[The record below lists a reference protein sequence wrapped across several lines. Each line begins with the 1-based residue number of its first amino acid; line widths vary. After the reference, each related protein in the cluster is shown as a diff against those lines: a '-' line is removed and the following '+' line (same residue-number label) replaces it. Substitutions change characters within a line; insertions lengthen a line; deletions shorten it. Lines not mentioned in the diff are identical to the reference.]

1 MVGAGMIHFLLHVL
15 GIDTQQ
21 SYWYDLWSGIGA
33 KIDLLFLGVIYIVH
47 HNCHVK
53 GCWRLGK
60 HVYNGTPYCTKH
72 HPEGR

>member
-1 MVGAGMIHFLLHVL
+1 MHWVLHVL

-33 KIDLLFLGVIYIVH
+33 KIDLLFLACIYLWH

-53 GCWRLGK
+53 HCPRIG
-60 HVYNGTPYCTKH
+60 HPHNGTVYCKRH
-72 HPEGR
+72 LPENSKNRKEIA